1 VSMLLSLTRIHRAR
15 RIRGPEV
22 AWLPH
27 ADGHLYHGRRSRCR
41 DHRDDVGAV
50 LVARRS
56 SQAPADN
63 PQIDSI
69 RHESAHGVKSASVDF
84 SDRRVAPLPL
94 GSLVTGIAEPPVVVQ
109 LRELPREQPFIALDR
124 VTGRARLI
132 DVLER
137 VELTGGKL
145 LACRSTSGDARSVR
159 AESPTGRHAP
169 RRSASAR
176 PAGDMAGRPP
186 VTLGW
191 SGICS

>member
-1 VSMLLSLTRIHRAR
+1 MSTLLSLTRIHRAR

-41 DHRDDVGAV
+41 DHRDEVGAV

-69 RHESAHGVKSASVDF
+69 RRESAHGVKSASLDF
-84 SDRRVAPLPL
+84 SDRRLAPLPL

-137 VELTGGKL
+137 VELTGGKNSL
-145 LACRSTSGDARSVR
+145 HAGARAVTRDQFAQSLRQAATPLVALR
-159 AESPTGRHAP
+159 QL
-169 RRSASAR
+169 AR
-176 PAGDMAGRPP
+176 PGTWPGARR
-186 VTLGW
+186 LR
-191 SGICS
+191 